1 MRKIICALSIIAILF
16 SLCACGKENKNND
29 ADTNASVSISQHDN
43 KKLKNKTKI
52 TADDF
57 KSIMQSLGY
66 SITEGTYGSSGN
78 VLWPEY
84 DTCLVASK
92 EGGTSFIYCSC
103 NDLSTAETNM
113 NLVVE
118 MGDMIANSYD
128 GTQKNNETGKNYSTY
143 IFDNGPYIYIS
154 RVDNTVIYSSTILKL
169 KNNVNEV
176 MNKLGY

>member
-1 MRKIICALSIIAILF
+1 MKKFICVLSVIAILF
-16 SLCACGKENKNND
+16 SLCACGEGSQSSDENAPISANQNDSKE
-29 ADTNASVSISQHDN
+29 
-43 KKLKNKTKI
+43 LKSKTKV
-52 TADDF
+52 TADEF
-57 KSIMQSLGY
+57 KTTMQGLGY
-66 SITEGTYGSSGN
+66 TVTDGTYGSSGN
-78 VLWPEY
+78 ILWPEY

-118 MGDMIANSYD
+118 MGDNIANSYD
-128 GTQKNNETGKNYSTY
+128 GTKKNNETGKNYSTY
-143 IFDNGPYIYIS
+143 VFDNGPYIYIS

-169 KNNVNEV
+169 KNDVNNV

>member
-1 MRKIICALSIIAILF
+1 MKKFICVLSVIAILF
-16 SLCACGKENKNND
+16 SLCACGEGSQSSGENAPISANQNDSKE
-29 ADTNASVSISQHDN
+29 
-43 KKLKNKTKI
+43 LKSKTKV
-52 TADDF
+52 TADEF
-57 KSIMQSLGY
+57 KTTMQGLGY
-66 SITEGTYGSSGN
+66 TVTDGTYGSSGN
-78 VLWPEY
+78 ILWPEY

-118 MGDMIANSYD
+118 MGDNIANSYD
-128 GTQKNNETGKNYSTY
+128 GTKKNNETGKNYSTY
-143 IFDNGPYIYIS
+143 VFDNGPYIYIS

-169 KNNVNEV
+169 KNDVNNV